1 MQDLLTQWFPN
12 VMDKTDKFWDSLSD
26 TLLMTV
32 WSGVLAFLIGGILG
46 ILVVITRKGG
56 ILENAIVFRILDT
69 QETDASKAKETQIS
83 AEPIIVTVGVVGDN
97 KDEWDKVNEN
107 LASENIT
114 VELVEFS
121 DYNTPNRALND
132 GEINLNAFQHYAF
145 FNNEIA
151 EFGYDLV
158 SIGDTILA
166 QLNLYSDK
174 ISSPDELKDGD
185 SIAIP
190 NDITNG
196 GRALKNLETIGLIE
210 LDPAAGYTP
219 SVNDITKNDLHLKF
233 VELDAAT
240 IVPALPDVTAAIING
255 NYIVDN
261 GMSTSDAIWQES
273 LENLAPDNPYINLI
287 AARTEHKDNEIYAK
301 VVEAY
306 HQENVAKV
314 ILEKYN
320 SAYIPVFPY

>member
-1 MQDLLTQWFPN
+1 MKTRKRISTVYAIAVTAALTLLTGCGAAGGNPTEAATEATQAKAETTAAETAPAE
-12 VMDKTDKFWDSLSD
+12 T
-26 TLLMTV
+26 TAAQAET
-32 WSGVLAFLIGGILG
+32 SG
-46 ILVVITRKGG
+46 
-56 ILENAIVFRILDT
+56 
-69 QETDASKAKETQIS
+69 
-83 AEPIIVTVGVVGDN
+83 EPIVVTVGVVGDN
-97 KDEWDKVNEN
+97 KDEWDVVNAN
-107 LASENIT
+107 LESENIT
-114 VELVEFS
+114 VKLVEFS

-132 GEINLNAFQHYAF
+132 GEIDLNAFQHYAF
-145 FNNEIA
+145 FNNEID

-196 GRALKNLETIGLIE
+196 GRALKNLENIGLIE

-219 SVNDITKNDLHLKF
+219 SVDDITKNDLHLQF

-261 GMSTSDAIWQES
+261 GLSPSDAIWQES

-287 AARTEHKDNEIYAK
+287 AARTEDKDNEVYKK

-306 HQENVAKV
+306 QQENVAQV
-314 ILEKYN
+314 IREKYN
-320 SAYIPVFPY
+320 YAYIPVFAK

>member
-1 MQDLLTQWFPN
+1 MKNRKNISTLFTAFAAFALLTTGCGAGASADAVAEQKPQQTSAQPN
-12 VMDKTDKFWDSLSD
+12 
-26 TLLMTV
+26 
-32 WSGVLAFLIGGILG
+32 
-46 ILVVITRKGG
+46 
-56 ILENAIVFRILDT
+56 T

-273 LENLAPDNPYINLI
+273 LENLAPDNPYINLV
-287 AARTEHKDNEIYAK
+287 AARTEDKDNEIYAK

>member
-1 MQDLLTQWFPN
+1 MKNRKNIRKFFTAITAFALLTTGCSAGSAADAATEQTQAASQQSAAETEA
-12 VMDKTDKFWDSLSD
+12 KT
-26 TLLMTV
+26 
-32 WSGVLAFLIGGILG
+32 
-46 ILVVITRKGG
+46 
-56 ILENAIVFRILDT
+56 EP
-69 QETDASKAKETQIS
+69 ETQVS

-114 VELVEFS
+114 VKLVEFS

-132 GEINLNAFQHYAF
+132 GEIDLNAFQHYAF
-145 FNNEIA
+145 FNNEID

-219 SVNDITKNDLHLKF
+219 SVDDITKNDLHLEF

-261 GMSTSDAIWQES
+261 GLSPSDAIWQES

-287 AARTEHKDNEIYAK
+287 AARTEDKDNEIYAK

-306 HQENVAKV
+306 HQENVATV

-320 SAYIPVFPY
+320 YAYIPVFTY